1 VLSGWICDDESLICD
16 KIKEG
21 RVLFSVK
28 EEEEE
33 EEEEMEEGEM
43 RGCLA
48 SYNLNITDGF
58 TYGY

>member
-1 VLSGWICDDESLICD
+1 LICD

-28 EEEEE
+28 EEEEEE

-48 SYNLNITDGF
+48 SYNLNITDEF

>member
-1 VLSGWICDDESLICD
+1 LICD

-28 EEEEE
+28 EEE